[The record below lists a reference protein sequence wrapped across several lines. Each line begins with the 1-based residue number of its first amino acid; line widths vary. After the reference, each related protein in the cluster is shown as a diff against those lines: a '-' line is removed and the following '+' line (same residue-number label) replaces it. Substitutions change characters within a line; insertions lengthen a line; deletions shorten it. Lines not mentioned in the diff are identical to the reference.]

1 MGGERGSEKPRG
13 ASGALS
19 PAERRQQRQR
29 ERREK
34 KAREKNAAAGALHRA
49 VSKRPASSGSARV
62 SSVKRT
68 RKESSSGS
76 DDDENDGTGDESGED
91 AGEDGA
97 GEDAVERTGAYGS
110 YGRSDGRMSVEDDEW
125 ATAPRT
131 WAALAPYLSHYH
143 DRKIWAPFYYDGAA
157 GKRLEDAGFKR
168 VVHG

>member
-76 DDDENDGTGDESGED
+76 DDNENDGTGKTIAYNKDVAEKLGSPHRIFAQIIGEMKEKQLFPQAQLHGHDLVTQTSFES
-91 AGEDGA
+91 
-97 GEDAVERTGAYGS
+97 
-110 YGRSDGRMSVEDDEW
+110 
-125 ATAPRT
+125 
-131 WAALAPYLSHYH
+131 AAQDSTQ
-143 DRKIWAPFYYDGAA
+143 
-157 GKRLEDAGFKR
+157 
-168 VVHG
+168 